1 MLSWRTAFLITQLIE
16 LSVGFLLRNS
26 KIASLRRESRSS
38 KSTTSFLL
46 LVFTA
51 STITHPILWFILY
64 PWSKDLQLTYGMF
77 IILGEGYVWFVEGLL
92 YKVGKVPF
100 PFVLSLLL
108 NTASYVLGNH
118 LLPLLI

>member
-16 LSVGFLLRNS
+16 LSVGFFLRNS
-26 KIASLRRESRSS
+26 KLAPLKKESRSS
-38 KSTTSFLL
+38 KSTTSFLW
-46 LVFTA
+46 VIFAA

-64 PWSKDLQLTYGMF
+64 PWSKDVQLTYGMF

-92 YKVGKVPF
+92 YKVAKLPF

-108 NTASYVLGNH
+108 NISSYALGNH
-118 LLPLLI
+118 VLPLFI